1 MGSFIIKLTEN
12 NPSIVF
18 LAVSACVGI
27 GIWVGRVNSDRDT
40 FKKFIDRMGEKI
52 EEILQKLPSSTVAGK
67 SPLHLTG
74 LGEKVSEEIQA
85 SEWAKQIAPAL
96 LVRIANKHPYEV
108 QEFCLEYVKGED
120 VLPEDMQEKVK
131 TSAYQNGIEK
141 EQVLRVLAVELRDQL
156 LPEEKQS

>member
-1 MGSFIIKLTEN
+1 MGAFIIELIEN

-40 FKKFIDRMGEKI
+40 FKKFMDKMEKKVD
-52 EEILQKLPSSTVAGK
+52 EILQKLPSSTVAGR

-74 LGEKVSEEIQA
+74 LGEKVSKDIQA
-85 SEWAKQIAPAL
+85 SEWAKDIAPGL
-96 LVRIANKHPYEV
+96 IVRVANKHPYEV

-131 TSAYQNGIEK
+131 TSAYRNGIEK
-141 EQVLRVLAVELRDQL
+141 EQVLRVLAVELIDQL
-156 LPEEKQS
+156 LPEEKS